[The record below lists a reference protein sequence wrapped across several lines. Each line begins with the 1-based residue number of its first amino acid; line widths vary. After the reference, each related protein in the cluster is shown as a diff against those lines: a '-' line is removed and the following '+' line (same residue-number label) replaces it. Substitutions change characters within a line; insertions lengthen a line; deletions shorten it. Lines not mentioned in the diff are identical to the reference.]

1 MDTKNNWSYEEIEAG
16 LLEIIRTQRQLD
28 ETFTAQSDLSAIAL
42 DSLSMVRILI
52 AAEEK
57 YGVWLE
63 GDALNRENL
72 RNVAMLAQSLK
83 AILDAEP
90 PAAA

>member
-1 MDTKNNWSYEEIEAG
+1 METKNNWSYKEIEAG

-28 ETFTAQSDLSAIAL
+28 ETFTAESDLSAIAL

-72 RNVAMLAQSLK
+72 RNVAMLARSLK
-83 AILDAEP
+83 DILDAEAP
-90 PAAA
+90 PAA